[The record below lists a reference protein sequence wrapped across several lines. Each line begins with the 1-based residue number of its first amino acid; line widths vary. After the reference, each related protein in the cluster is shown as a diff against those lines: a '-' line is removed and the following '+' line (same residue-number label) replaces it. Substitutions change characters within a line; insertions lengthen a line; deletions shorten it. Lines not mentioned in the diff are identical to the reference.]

1 MRLWHIEL
9 LPVLPKQQLAGQLME
24 CVTIALRIHRDGRIN
39 NILIN
44 RMRDYPIEHFKAYC
58 NAVIAEIE
66 RRGYNVS
73 GITKR
78 KLIEYLGD
86 LDAEQTEIFPEWH
99 NGRYLRQ
106 CLYNLQEKYDCGG
119 IPQEEW
125 EIIENRFKDVFT

>member
-9 LPVLPKQQLAGQLME
+9 LPVLPKQQLIGQLRE
-24 CVTIALRIHRDGRIN
+24 CVAMALRIHRDGCIN

-86 LDAEQTEIFPEWH
+86 LDAEQTEIFSEWH
-99 NGRYLRQ
+99 NKRYLRQ

-119 IPQEEW
+119 IRQEEW
-125 EIIENRFKDVFT
+125 EVIENKFKEELQ

>member
-9 LPVLPKQQLAGQLME
+9 LPVLPKQQLIGQLRE
-24 CVTIALRIHRDGRIN
+24 CVAIALRIHRDGRIN

-44 RMRDYPIEHFKAYC
+44 RMADYTAEHFKAYC

-78 KLIEYLGD
+78 KLIEYLGE
-86 LDAEQTEIFPEWH
+86 LDAEQMEIFPEWH
-99 NGRYLRQ
+99 NKRYLRQ
-106 CLYNLQEKYDCGG
+106 CLFNLQEKFDCGG
-119 IPQEEW
+119 IPQSEW
-125 EIIENRFKDVFT
+125 EIIETKFKEELL